1 MRMDI
6 FNGIYSWDGKRHG
19 SRDPIAW
26 FAGSYHLLIHDL
38 EAGSQGITHLKQYI
52 CIYTETGKGHS
63 ISAHPEK
70 FAKHVCTDFSLELE
84 RVLWVEKLVNEDGRY
99 EIIVYT
105 RSNRLGDNL
114 FYEITKRPPTEAEL
128 TLIQRVVALSGS

>member
-1 MRMDI
+1 MDI

-19 SRDPIAW
+19 TRDPIAW

-38 EAGSQGITHLKQYI
+38 EAGSHRITHLKQYI
-52 CIYTETGKGHS
+52 CIYAETGKGHS

-114 FYEITKRPPTEAEL
+114 FYEISKRPPTEAEL
-128 TLIQRVVALSGS
+128 TLIQRVEAPSG

>member
-6 FNGIYSWDGKRHG
+6 YNGIYSWDGKRHG

-38 EAGSQGITHLKQYI
+38 EASSQGITHLKQFI
-52 CIYTETGKGHS
+52 CIYAETGRGHS

-70 FAKHVCTDFSLELE
+70 FAKHVCSDFSLELE
-84 RVLWVEKLVNEDGRY
+84 RVLWVEKLVNEDGRH
-99 EIIVYT
+99 EVIVYT
-105 RSNRLGDNL
+105 RSNRLGENL
-114 FYEITKRPPTEAEL
+114 FYEISKRPPTEAEL
-128 TLIQRVVALSGS
+128 AIIKRVEEPPG